1 MKINDDE
8 RIDDLEI
15 NNFKIIQKKDGF
27 CFGIDS
33 VLLSDFAKDI
43 KKGSKVIDLGTG
55 TGILSILLCAKT
67 NLSTIIGVEVQEE
80 MAEMSERNSIL
91 NNLQDKFKIINSDIK
106 NLQDKLP
113 KNEFDAV
120 IMNPPYME
128 INTGKINYNEKKLIS
143 RHEVT
148 ASLEDF
154 IKVSKN
160 LLKNKGCIYMV
171 HRPNRLIDVCSLLRK
186 YKLEPKLLR
195 LVYSKEESEANLF
208 LIKAVKNGGKFLKVC
223 KPLYIYKNDKEYT
236 DEILKIYNK
245 DRWV

>member
-15 NNFKIIQKKDGF
+15 NNLKIIQKKDGF

-43 KKGSKVIDLGTG
+43 KRGSKVIDLGTG
-55 TGILSILLCAKT
+55 TGILSILLCVKT
-67 NLSTIIGVEVQEE
+67 DLDIIIGVELQEE
-80 MAEMSERNSIL
+80 MSEMAKRSSQL

-106 NLQDKLP
+106 DLKDLLP
-113 KNEFDAV
+113 QNEFDAI

-128 INTGKINYNEKKLIS
+128 LNTGKINCNEKKLIS
-143 RHEVT
+143 RHEIT

-154 IKVSKN
+154 IKVSRD
-160 LLKNKGCIYMV
+160 LLKDKGCIYMV

-195 LVYSKEESEANLF
+195 LIYPKEESEANLF
-208 LIKAVKNGGKFLKVC
+208 LIKAVKNGGKFLKVY
-223 KPLYIYKNDKEYT
+223 KPLYIYKNNGEYT

-245 DRWV
+245 E

>member
-15 NNFKIIQKKDGF
+15 NNLKIIQKKDGF

-43 KKGSKVIDLGTG
+43 KRGSKVIDLGTG
-55 TGILSILLCAKT
+55 TGILSILLCVKT
-67 NLSTIIGVEVQEE
+67 DLDIIIGVELQEE
-80 MAEMSERNSIL
+80 MAEMAKRSSQL

-106 NLQDKLP
+106 DLKDLLP
-113 KNEFDAV
+113 QNEFDAI

-128 INTGKINYNEKKLIS
+128 LNTGKINCNEKKLIS
-143 RHEVT
+143 RHEIT

-154 IKVSKN
+154 IKVSRD
-160 LLKNKGCIYMV
+160 LLKDKGCIYMV

-195 LVYSKEESEANLF
+195 LIYPKEESEANLF
-208 LIKAVKNGGKFLKVC
+208 LIKAVKNGGKFLKVY
-223 KPLYIYKNDKEYT
+223 KPLYIYKNNGEYT

-245 DRWV
+245 E

>member
-1 MKINDDE
+1 MKINEDE

-15 NNFKIIQKKDGF
+15 NNYKIIQNKDGF

-43 KKGSKVIDLGTG
+43 KKESKVIDLGTG

-67 NLSTIIGVEVQEE
+67 NLSTIVGVEVQEE
-80 MAEMSERNSIL
+80 MANMAERSSML

-113 KNEFDAV
+113 ENNFDAI

-128 INTGKINYNEKKLIS
+128 LNTGKINLNEKKLIS
-143 RHEVT
+143 RHEVS

-154 IKVSKN
+154 INVSKK
-160 LLKNKGCIYMV
+160 LLKDKGSIYMV

-186 YKLEPKLLR
+186 YKLEPKILR
-195 LVYSKEESEANLF
+195 LVYPKEESEANLF
-208 LIKAVKNGGKFLKVC
+208 LIKAVKNGGKFLKVY
-223 KPLYIYKNDKEYT
+223 KPLYVYKNNGEYT

-245 DRWV
+245 E

>member
-1 MKINDDE
+1 MKINEDE

-15 NNFKIIQKKDGF
+15 NNYKIIQKKDGF

-43 KKGSKVIDLGTG
+43 KKESKVIDLGTG

-67 NLSTIIGVEVQEE
+67 NLSTIVGVEVQEE
-80 MAEMSERNSIL
+80 MANMAERSSML

-106 NLQDKLP
+106 NLQDKLQE
-113 KNEFDAV
+113 NNFDAI

-128 INTGKINYNEKKLIS
+128 LNTGKINLNEKKLIS
-143 RHEVT
+143 RHEVS

-154 IKVSKN
+154 INVSKK
-160 LLKNKGCIYMV
+160 LLKDKGSIYMV

-186 YKLEPKLLR
+186 YKLEPKILR
-195 LVYSKEESEANLF
+195 LVYPKEESEANLF
-208 LIKAVKNGGKFLKVC
+208 LIKAVKNGGKFLKVY
-223 KPLYIYKNDKEYT
+223 KPLYVYKNNGEYT

-245 DRWV
+245 E

>member
-15 NNFKIIQKKDGF
+15 NNLKIIQKKDGF

-43 KKGSKVIDLGTG
+43 KRGSKVIDLGTG
-55 TGILSILLCAKT
+55 TGILSILLCVKT
-67 NLSTIIGVEVQEE
+67 DLNTIIGVELQEE
-80 MAEMSERNSIL
+80 MAEMAKRSSQL

-106 NLQDKLP
+106 DLKDLLP
-113 KNEFDAV
+113 QNEFDAI

-128 INTGKINYNEKKLIS
+128 LNTGKINCNEKKLIS
-143 RHEVT
+143 RHEIT

-154 IKVSKN
+154 IKVSRN
-160 LLKNKGCIYMV
+160 LLKDKGCIYMV

-186 YKLEPKLLR
+186 YKLEPKILR
-195 LVYSKEESEANLF
+195 LIYPKEESEANLF
-208 LIKAVKNGGKFLKVC
+208 LIKAVKNGGKFLKVY
-223 KPLYIYKNDKEYT
+223 KPLYIYKNNGEYT

-245 DRWV
+245 E

>member
-1 MKINDDE
+1 MRLE
-8 RIDDLEI
+8 LDDLQI
-15 NNFKIIQKKDGF
+15 NNYKIYQDRDAF

-43 KKGSKVIDLGTG
+43 KKESKVIDLGTG

-67 NLSTIIGVEVQEE
+67 NLSTIVGVEVQEE
-80 MAEMSERNSIL
+80 MANMAERSSML

-113 KNEFDAV
+113 ENNFDAI

-128 INTGKINYNEKKLIS
+128 LNTGKINLNEKKLIS
-143 RHEVT
+143 RHEVS

-154 IKVSKN
+154 INVSKK
-160 LLKNKGCIYMV
+160 LLKDKGSIYMV

-186 YKLEPKLLR
+186 YKLEPKILR
-195 LVYSKEESEANLF
+195 LVYPKEESEANLF
-208 LIKAVKNGGKFLKVC
+208 LIKAVKNGGKFLKVY
-223 KPLYIYKNDKEYT
+223 KPLYVYKNNGEYT

-245 DRWV
+245 E

>member
-15 NNFKIIQKKDGF
+15 NNLKIIQKKDGF

-43 KKGSKVIDLGTG
+43 KRGSKVIDLGTG
-55 TGILSILLCAKT
+55 TGILSILLCVKT
-67 NLSTIIGVEVQEE
+67 DLDIIIGVELQEE
-80 MAEMSERNSIL
+80 MAEMAKRSSQL

-106 NLQDKLP
+106 DLKDLLP
-113 KNEFDAV
+113 QNEFDAI

-128 INTGKINYNEKKLIS
+128 LNTGKINCNEKKLIS
-143 RHEVT
+143 RHEIT

-154 IKVSKN
+154 IKVSRN
-160 LLKNKGCIYMV
+160 LLKDKGCIYMV

-195 LVYSKEESEANLF
+195 LIYPKEESEANLF
-208 LIKAVKNGGKFLKVC
+208 LIKAVKNGGKFLKVY
-223 KPLYIYKNDKEYT
+223 KPLYIYKNNGEYT

-245 DRWV
+245 E

>member
-1 MKINDDE
+1 MKINEDE

-15 NNFKIIQKKDGF
+15 NNYKIIQKKDGF

-43 KKGSKVIDLGTG
+43 KKESKVIDLGTG

-67 NLSTIIGVEVQEE
+67 NLSTIVGVEVQEE
-80 MAEMSERNSIL
+80 MANMAERSSML

-113 KNEFDAV
+113 ENNFDAI

-128 INTGKINYNEKKLIS
+128 LNTGKINLNEKKLIS
-143 RHEVT
+143 RHEVF

-154 IKVSKN
+154 INVSKK
-160 LLKNKGCIYMV
+160 LLKDKGSIYMV

-186 YKLEPKLLR
+186 YKLEPKILR
-195 LVYSKEESEANLF
+195 LVYPKEESEANLF
-208 LIKAVKNGGKFLKVC
+208 LIKAVKNGGKFLKVY
-223 KPLYIYKNDKEYT
+223 KPLYVYKNNGEYT

-245 DRWV
+245 E

>member
-15 NNFKIIQKKDGF
+15 NNLKIIQKKDGF

-43 KKGSKVIDLGTG
+43 KRGSKVIDLGTG
-55 TGILSILLCAKT
+55 TGILSILLCVKT
-67 NLSTIIGVEVQEE
+67 DLNTIIGVELQEE
-80 MAEMSERNSIL
+80 MAEMAKRSSQL

-106 NLQDKLP
+106 DLKDLLP
-113 KNEFDAV
+113 QNEFDAI

-128 INTGKINYNEKKLIS
+128 LNTGKINCNEKKLIS
-143 RHEVT
+143 RHEIT

-154 IKVSKN
+154 IKVSRN
-160 LLKNKGCIYMV
+160 LLKDKGCIYMV
-171 HRPNRLIDVCSLLRK
+171 HRSNRLIDVCSLLRK
-186 YKLEPKLLR
+186 YKLEPKILR
-195 LVYSKEESEANLF
+195 LIYPKEESEANLF
-208 LIKAVKNGGKFLKVC
+208 LIKAVKNGGKFLKVY
-223 KPLYIYKNDKEYT
+223 KPLYIYKNNGEYT

-245 DRWV
+245 E

>member
-1 MKINDDE
+1 MKINEDE

-15 NNFKIIQKKDGF
+15 NNYKIIQKKDGF

-43 KKGSKVIDLGTG
+43 KKESKVIDLGTG

-67 NLSTIIGVEVQEE
+67 NLSTIVGVEVQEE
-80 MAEMSERNSIL
+80 MANMAERSSML

-113 KNEFDAV
+113 ENNFDAI

-128 INTGKINYNEKKLIS
+128 LNTGKINLNEKKLIS
-143 RHEVT
+143 RHEVS

-154 IKVSKN
+154 INVSKK
-160 LLKNKGCIYMV
+160 LLKDKGSIYMV

-186 YKLEPKLLR
+186 YKLEPKILR
-195 LVYSKEESEANLF
+195 LVYPKEESEANLF
-208 LIKAVKNGGKFLKVC
+208 LIKAVKNGGKFLKVY
-223 KPLYIYKNDKEYT
+223 KPLYVYKNNGEYT

-245 DRWV
+245 E